1 MKFLYFGLHF
11 SVEKPT
17 PVGGENPHKLLVVE
31 EENIAEIKEYRAYDG
46 ELPWHEAEQQRHPDN
61 HDERMQ
67 HKLHTHIGGIAESLV
82 F

>member
-1 MKFLYFGLHF
+1 MKFLYFELHF

-31 EENIAEIKEYRAYDG
+31 EENIAEIEENRACDG
-46 ELPWHEAEQQRHPDN
+46 ELPRCKAEQQRHPDN
-61 HDERMQ
+61 HNERMQ
-67 HKLHTHIGGIAESLV
+67 HKFHAHIGSIAKCLV